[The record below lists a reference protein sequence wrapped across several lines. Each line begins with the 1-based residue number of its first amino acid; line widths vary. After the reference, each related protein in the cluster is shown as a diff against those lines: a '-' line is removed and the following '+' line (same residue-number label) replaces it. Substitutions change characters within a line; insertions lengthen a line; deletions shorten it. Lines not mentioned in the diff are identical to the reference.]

1 MIRNDDE
8 LRATQ
13 ERITYFQ
20 RILGQLRVTAKPSE
34 FRSVTGG
41 YLQELEKMQD
51 EVLEY
56 LGRHA
61 SALVVDDQLVTN
73 E

>member
-13 ERITYFQ
+13 ERIAYFQ
-20 RILGQLRVTAKPSE
+20 RVLGQLRVTAKPSE

-41 YLQELEKMQD
+41 YLQELGKMQD

-61 SALVVDDQLVTN
+61 SVEVVDDQLVTN
-73 E
+73 Q